1 MPEPHSFLVTPLSPE
16 AIAYS
21 THLQQII
28 REEITRADG
37 KISFAEF
44 MKLALYAPA
53 DAKGQG
59 GYYTGGTE
67 KFGQEGDFI
76 TAPIISKFFSYALAE
91 QCTSIFKNLLCKNIL
106 EFGAGTGIMAA
117 DLLQHLEKKN
127 SLPEHYY
134 ILEVSADLQQRQ
146 RDILQKNIPH
156 LIERVHWL
164 STLPEKFSGIIL
176 ANEVLDSMPVHQVVW
191 SENVVQERYVIWD
204 DNQFKYLEGDISSK
218 RLQVAVDTIQTELG
232 KFPTGYYTEI
242 NLMLEAWLTS
252 LAAILEQGVILLID
266 YGFPRHEYFHP
277 QRSMGT
283 LMCHYRH
290 RAHSDPFWYVG
301 LQDITAHVDFTAVAE
316 AATKNNLDVLGFT
329 TQAAFL
335 LNNKILELANSD
347 QEQQRW
353 RNVQK
358 IQQLIAPQEMGE
370 LFKVMALGKNY
381 NEALP
386 AFEFKDMLGRL

>member
-1 MPEPHSFLVTPLSPE
+1 MAEFLE
-16 AIAYS
+16 ALAYS
-21 THLQQII
+21 AHLQHII
-28 REEITRADG
+28 RETISRADG

-44 MKLALYAPA
+44 MQLALYAPA
-53 DAKGQG
+53 DEQGRG

-67 KFGQEGDFI
+67 KFGREGDFV
-76 TAPIISKFFSYALAE
+76 TAPIISEFFSYALAE
-91 QCTSIFKNLLCKNIL
+91 QCVTIFKTLAKKNIL

-117 DLLQHLEKKN
+117 DILQHLEKN
-127 SLPEHYY
+127 NNLPEQYY

-146 RDILQKNIPH
+146 RQLLQEKIPH
-156 LIERVHWL
+156 LINHISWL
-164 STLPEKFSGIIL
+164 HTLPESFSGIIL
-176 ANEVLDSMPVHQVVW
+176 ANEVLDAMPVHQIVW
-191 SENVVQERYVIWD
+191 CADDVKERYVVWQD
-204 DNQFKYLEGDISSK
+204 EQFKYLDADLSSV
-218 RLQVAVDTIQTELG
+218 RLRAALDNIQAELG
-232 KFPTGYYTEI
+232 SFPAAYHTEI
-242 NLMLEAWLTS
+242 NLMLDAWLAS
-252 LAAILEQGVILLID
+252 VAAILQQGVILLID

-290 RAHSDPFWYVG
+290 RAHSDPFLNVG

-335 LNNKILELANSD
+335 LNNKILELANSEHD
-347 QEQQRW
+347 QQRW

-370 LFKVMALGKNY
+370 LFKVMALGKNFY
-381 NEALP
+381 EALP
-386 AFEFKDMLGRL
+386 SFEFKDMLGRL

>member
-1 MPEPHSFLVTPLSPE
+1 MRPLENPSSSE
-16 AIAYS
+16 ALDYS
-21 THLQQII
+21 AHLQNII
-28 REEITRADG
+28 REKIALVGG

-44 MKLALYAPA
+44 MQLALYAPV
-53 DAKGQG
+53 DAQGRG

-67 KFGQEGDFI
+67 KFGQEGDFV
-76 TAPIISKFFSYALAE
+76 TAPIISEFFSYALAE
-91 QCTSIFKNLLCKNIL
+91 QCASIFKNLFCKNIL

-117 DLLQHLEKKN
+117 DILQHLEKNN
-127 SLPEHYY
+127 SLPTHYY
-134 ILEVSADLQQRQ
+134 ILELSADLQQRQ
-146 RDILQKNIPH
+146 QAMLQKKIPH
-156 LIERVHWL
+156 LLDRVQWL

-176 ANEVLDSMPVHQVVW
+176 ANEVLDAMPVHQVVW
-191 SENVVQERYVIWD
+191 SKNAVQERYVIWQD
-204 DNQFKYLEGDISSK
+204 EQFKYFDDELSSA
-218 RLQVAVDTIQTELG
+218 RLQAAVNNIQTELG
-232 KFPTGYYTEI
+232 SFPAGYYTEI
-242 NLMLEAWLTS
+242 NLMLNAWLASVAT
-252 LAAILEQGVILLID
+252 ILQQGVILLID

-277 QRSMGT
+277 QRSEGT

-316 AATKNNLDVLGFT
+316 AATKNDLDVLGFT

-335 LNNKILELANSD
+335 LNNKILELANSEQD
-347 QEQQRW
+347 QQRW

-370 LFKVMALGKNY
+370 LFKVMALGKKY
-381 NEALP
+381 TETLP

>member
-1 MPEPHSFLVTPLSPE
+1 MAEFLEVL
-16 AIAYS
+16 AYS
-21 THLQQII
+21 AHLQNII
-28 REEITRADG
+28 REKIVLAGG

-44 MKLALYAPA
+44 MRLALYAPA
-53 DAKGQG
+53 DAQGRG

-67 KFGQEGDFI
+67 KFGPEGDFI
-76 TAPIISKFFSYALAE
+76 TAPIISEFFSYALAE
-91 QCTSIFKNLLCKNIL
+91 QCATVFNTLSQKNIL

-117 DLLQHLEKKN
+117 DILQHLEKN
-127 SLPEHYY
+127 NNLPAQYY
-134 ILEVSADLQQRQ
+134 ILEISADLQQRQ
-146 RDILQKNIPH
+146 RDILQEKIPH
-156 LIERVHWL
+156 LIARVQWL

-176 ANEVLDSMPVHQVVW
+176 ANEVLDAMPVHQIMCT
-191 SENVVQERYVIWD
+191 ENEVQERYVIWQD
-204 DNQFKYLEGDISSK
+204 KQFKYLESDISSV
-218 RLQVAVDTIQTELG
+218 RLRAAVDTIQTELRH
-232 KFPTGYYTEI
+232 FSAGYQTEI
-242 NLMLEAWLTS
+242 NLMLDAWLAS
-252 LAAILEQGVILLID
+252 LAEILQQGVILLID

-290 RAHSDPFWYVG
+290 RAHSDPFLNVG

-335 LNNKILELANSD
+335 LNNKILELANSEHD
-347 QEQQRW
+347 QQRW

-370 LFKVMALGKNY
+370 LFKVMALGKNFY
-381 NEALP
+381 EALP